1 MALNYFIGKSQAW
14 LEDALA
20 SAQADAA
27 AGKTTTSVTTSDLST
42 GKVIQVDVRTRIE
55 WLLYALGLLDP
66 VNYPLTGS
74 RRITRTRAIF
84 S

>member
-1 MALNYFIGKSQAW
+1 MPG
-14 LEDALA
+14 
-20 SAQADAA
+20 
-27 AGKTTTSVTTSDLST
+27 T

-66 VNYPLTGS
+66 VNYPISGS
-74 RRITRTRAIF
+74 RRVTRTRAIF